1 MDLRLALMSGIDIP
15 VPECQFVIHQ
25 PKIKEIAYIGEK
37 DFFVGVQ
44 CLGLNKQSFIEDES
58 LLDSTSNFQI
68 FMTVMTSSESA
79 EKKHSVMQLLTLI
92 FPGAK
97 ILFTP
102 RSVMV
107 NFNGTQSI
115 IDESNFEIFQDI
127 VRRVFCTASS
137 PMDQTNFN
145 PANKQAEEIAAKLM
159 KARQRVAEQNN
170 SGESSVFTQYLS
182 ILTVGLSSM
191 SMNDLLDL
199 TMYQLYD
206 LIERYMLFTN
216 WDLDIRSRLAGGK
229 PDSKP
234 DNWMKN
240 IH

>member
-1 MDLRLALMSGIDIP
+1 MSGIDIP